1 LGILRSQRDQLK
13 DSIDHKLK
21 ERTQHSKLLK
31 KAEDEDHNMDEE
43 IVNLL
48 NNLKKVEN
56 QVLGYEAENEKL
68 RKMIAQL

>member
-1 LGILRSQRDQLK
+1 
-13 DSIDHKLK
+13 
-21 ERTQHSKLLK
+21 
-31 KAEDEDHNMDEE
+31 MDEE

-48 NNLKKVEN
+48 NKLKKIEN